1 MYILQFDGML
11 HQLTGRM
18 EKAGLLGYGWLIT
31 NNDNEVGRGFGV
43 FAHKHMASSNIAE
56 YLALI
61 EGLEAL
67 TDLRIWKEPIAIR
80 GDAKCVIDQMK
91 GVVSISSIPTRRL
104 RDRARWL
111 ANHFDILTWTWVPRN
126 HNKPADKLSRRGLR
140 QLHAIPNAYENVL
153 TQLKNQRISG
163 GGLISVMD
171 LRVYTPLN

>member
-31 NNDNEVGRGFGV
+31 NDDNEVGRGFGV
-43 FAHKHMASSNIAE
+43 FAHKHMA
-56 YLALI
+56 
-61 EGLEAL
+61 
-67 TDLRIWKEPIAIR
+67 IR
-80 GDAKCVIDQMK
+80 DDAKCVIDQMK
-91 GVVSISSIPTRRL
+91 GVASISSIPTRRL